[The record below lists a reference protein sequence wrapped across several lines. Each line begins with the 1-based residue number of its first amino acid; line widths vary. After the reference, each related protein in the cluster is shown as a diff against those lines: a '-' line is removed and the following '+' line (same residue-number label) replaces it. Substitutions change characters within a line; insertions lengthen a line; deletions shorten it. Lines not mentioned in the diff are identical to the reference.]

1 MNKEIR
7 VVAKLEVQREHINQV
22 IEVFK
27 KLVNETR
34 KEFGCLQ
41 YDLHQE
47 VHDPATLIF
56 FEKWRTMDDLN
67 KHLKTAHFIAC
78 FKEVGS
84 MVKHNETRILEKI

>member
-7 VVAKLEVQREHINQV
+7 GVAKLAIQREYINQV

-27 KLVNETR
+27 VLVNKTR

-56 FEKWRTMDDLN
+56 FLN
-67 KHLKTAHFIAC
+67 W
-78 FKEVGS
+78 
-84 MVKHNETRILEKI
+84 